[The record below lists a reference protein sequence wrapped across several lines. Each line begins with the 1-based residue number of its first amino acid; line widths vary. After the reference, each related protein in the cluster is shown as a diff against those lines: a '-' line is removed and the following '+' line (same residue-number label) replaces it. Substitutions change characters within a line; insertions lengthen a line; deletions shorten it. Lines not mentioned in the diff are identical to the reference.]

1 MNGNVLNVVNSR
13 ADGVHKRPV
22 GRPLKRRSSRG
33 SDTNR
38 AKCETSNG
46 WSRASNTSSGDR
58 LWFLFLLFSL
68 WLKDYKS
75 KQLNASNKQLITYL
89 HDIFHNFGQ
98 NESKSKHVTNSLTNE
113 STITAFIESEE
124 LKNRFET
131 QLSQQNDCHEF
142 LSTE

>member
-1 MNGNVLNVVNSR
+1 MGNTCYIN
-13 ADGVHKRPV
+13 AIIQ
-22 GRPLKRRSSRG
+22 
-33 SDTNR
+33 
-38 AKCETSNG
+38 E
-46 WSRASNTSSGDR
+46 
-58 LWFLFLLFSL
+58 
-68 WLKDYKS
+68 DYKS

-98 NESKSKHVTNSLTNE
+98 NESKSKHMTNSLTNE

-142 LSTE
+142 LSWLINELNTYTQLLFPTDVSREMSRWNTNAKNGYNSRRGSRS